1 MSRWVDWRVNK
12 KEGDAGFH
20 GRTGLAGAATSLIC

>member
-1 MSRWVDWRVNK
+1 MSWWVDWRVSK

-20 GRTGLAGAATSLIC
+20 VRTGLAVTSLI